1 MARWYRALVVF
12 MATAMT
18 LCTAGMAYAGFELWQ
33 SGRHPG
39 LVWTDDDFC
48 WSNGQYD
55 VSGQMSDGVLQ
66 ELTVRRA
73 RLSLE
78 DPS

>member
-12 MATAMT
+12 MAAAMT
-18 LCTAGMAYAGFELWQ
+18 LCTVGMAYAGFELWQ
-33 SGRHPG
+33 SARRQET
-39 LVWTDDDFC
+39 VWTDDSFC
-48 WSNGQYD
+48 WSNGLYD
-55 VSGQMSDGVLQ
+55 VNGRMRDGVLQ

-73 RLSLE
+73 QIVLE